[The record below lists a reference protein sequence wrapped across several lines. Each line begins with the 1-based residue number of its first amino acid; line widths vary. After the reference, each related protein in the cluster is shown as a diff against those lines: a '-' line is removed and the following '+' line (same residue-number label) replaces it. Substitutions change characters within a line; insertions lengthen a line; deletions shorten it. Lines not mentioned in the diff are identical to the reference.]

1 MPRFL
6 ARLFAFFAAALMLSV
21 SAQADDSVIRI
32 GYQKFNTLNILKGTG
47 NLERALKPLG
57 IQVKWHEFAA
67 GPQLLEALN
76 ARAVDFGHAAD
87 APTVFAQVAGIDLVY
102 LAAEHP
108 YPKGIALLVPA
119 DSPIRSVRELKG
131 QKIAIGRGWNVQY
144 LLVRALEQA
153 GLRYEDIQP
162 VYATNAADA
171 RAAFESGQV
180 QAIGLWDPYLA
191 GQQLSSKVRVLRDG
205 SGLSSNRTFYVA
217 SRSYAG
223 SHKEVLRRVFA
234 ELKKSEQWAQQHPQ
248 AVADLLAPQ
257 LGVDA
262 RVLKLA
268 TERRDYQVQP
278 VDARIV
284 QEQQQLADT
293 FNQLGLTPRKIRVQD
308 AVFTE
313 SLL

>member
-1 MPRFL
+1 MPRFV
-6 ARLFAFFAAALMLSV
+6 ARLFVLFAAALMLSV

-76 ARAVDFGHAAD
+76 ARAIDFGHAAD

-223 SHKEVLRRVFA
+223 SSA
-234 ELKKSEQWAQQHPQ
+234 AMPW
-248 AVADLLAPQ
+248 
-257 LGVDA
+257 
-262 RVLKLA
+262 
-268 TERRDYQVQP
+268 
-278 VDARIV
+278 IV
-284 QEQQQLADT
+284 
-293 FNQLGLTPRKIRVQD
+293 IW
-308 AVFTE
+308 
-313 SLL
+313 